1 MDAKRVKDAVEVLN
15 WLATQIHTMPDRER
29 ATIES
34 GVFLALSSICLGDY
48 VNQVAAGAEPYEAL
62 KTAAD
67 AMTEYRK
74 QMLQSWQPLVAEATA

>member
-1 MDAKRVKDAVEVLN
+1 
-15 WLATQIHTMPDRER
+15 MPDRER
-29 ATIES
+29 PTIES

-48 VNQVAAGAEPYEAL
+48 AQLLSTGVEPYDAL

-74 QMLQSWQPLVAEATA
+74 QVLQNWVPLASVSSEITA